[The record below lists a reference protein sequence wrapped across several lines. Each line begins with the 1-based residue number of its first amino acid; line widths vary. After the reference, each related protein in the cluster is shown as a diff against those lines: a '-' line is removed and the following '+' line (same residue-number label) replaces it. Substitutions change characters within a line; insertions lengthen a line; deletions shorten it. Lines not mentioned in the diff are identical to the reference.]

1 MFNRTLIAFSFAALV
16 AAGCG
21 GGDDTTSVTTDD
33 LATSNAGP
41 DLAGAHLQSGT
52 YTTSNIVK
60 VSDGCG
66 LMLEGAGNFPSTTV
80 ANTGSM
86 LSIGGL
92 CSAAFTSCNPDG
104 TLEGTGAYTT
114 STTATLTFSSAIN
127 DSGCMYNK
135 MVTTKVTFTGMNAL
149 HVDYTDNE
157 TNQTGCTAPL
167 PTSACTSEYTFDL
180 SM

>member
-1 MFNRTLIAFSFAALV
+1 MINRTLIAFSLVALA

-21 GGDDTTSVTTDD
+21 GGDDTTTTTTDD
-33 LATSNAGP
+33 MATNSGP

-52 YTTSNIVK
+52 YMASNIVK

-66 LMLEGAGNFPSTTV
+66 LMLEGAGNFTMTTV
-80 ANTGSM
+80 SNTQSM

-92 CSAAFTSCNPDG
+92 CSAAYTSCNPDG
-104 TLEGTGAYTT
+104 TLEGTGPYTT
-114 STTATLTFSSAIN
+114 STTATLTFSSAID
-127 DSGCMYNK
+127 DSGCMYDK
-135 MVTTKVTFTGMNAL
+135 SVTTKVTFTGMNAL
-149 HVDYTDNE
+149 HVDFTDNE

>member
-1 MFNRTLIAFSFAALV
+1 LIAFSLVALA

-21 GGDDTTSVTTDD
+21 GADDTTTITTEDM
-33 LATSNAGP
+33 ATAGP

-52 YTTSNIVK
+52 YLASNIVK

-66 LMLEGAGNFPSTTV
+66 LMLEGAGNFTQTTV
-80 ANTGSM
+80 SNTGTM

-104 TLEGTGAYTT
+104 TLEGTGAYTS
-114 STTATLTFSSAIN
+114 STMATLTFTSAIN
-127 DSGCMYNK
+127 DSGCMYTK
-135 MVTTKVTFTGMNAL
+135 SVTTNVTFTGMNQL
-149 HVDYTDNE
+149 HVDFTDSE
-157 TNQTGCTAPL
+157 SNQTGCTAPL

-180 SM
+180 KM